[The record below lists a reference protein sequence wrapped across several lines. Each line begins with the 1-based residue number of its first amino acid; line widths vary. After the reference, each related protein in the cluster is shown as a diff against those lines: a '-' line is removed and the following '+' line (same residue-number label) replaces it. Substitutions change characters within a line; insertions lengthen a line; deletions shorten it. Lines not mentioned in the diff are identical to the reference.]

1 MVQLEG
7 FLDRLLGPL
16 LKTNLSL
23 MKNVLKPSTKS
34 VLILLRLTA
43 VASATDT
50 AIQKKKKKKCL
61 NQICYTYNLKQ
72 RNG

>member
-34 VLILLRLTA
+34 FLILLRLTA

-50 AIQKKKKKKCL
+50 AIQKKRKCL
-61 NQICYTYNLKQ
+61 NQICYTYNLKR

>member
-50 AIQKKKKKKCL
+50 AIQKKKK
-61 NQICYTYNLKQ
+61 NV
-72 RNG
+72 